1 MSRRHLAADGN
12 ACSEKQRLSEVNLW
26 VSHCSL
32 RTGSLL
38 RHAVRLTHLVV
49 ALSPAVL
56 YAQGG
61 PPMLTDDPGTPG
73 NGNWEINVAYL
84 QERNSLEQLSS
95 FPHVDVNYGL
105 GESIQVKFETGWVFA
120 NFSDSGSRSGLDD
133 SLIGLKWR
141 FLDQSKAGLNISIYP
156 QVTVENSTG
165 SVARGIAPP
174 GPSLLLPVEV
184 SRDFGKL
191 QVVGEVG
198 YEVMRSAENEW
209 VLGIL
214 GALAVSE
221 RFELLSEVHITGS
234 KLFSESD
241 VILNF
246 GFRQELTP
254 YLRLLASAGTG
265 LNNGPNRTSFVA
277 YLGIQIVLGEE
288 KH

>member
-1 MSRRHLAADGN
+1 MIIHANRHRIPAG
-12 ACSEKQRLSEVNLW
+12 V
-26 VSHCSL
+26 
-32 RTGSLL
+32 SLL
-38 RHAVRLTHLVV
+38 SLALVTV
-49 ALSPAVL
+49 LEPAVL

-73 NGNWEINVAYL
+73 NGNWEINLAYIE
-84 QERNSLEQLSS
+84 ERNKLDQISS
-95 FPHVDVNYGL
+95 FPHIDVNYGL
-105 GESIQVKFETGWVFA
+105 GESIQLKFETGWVFA
-120 NFSDSGSRSGLDD
+120 NLADGGSRSGLDD
-133 SLIGLKWR
+133 SLVGLKWR
-141 FLDQSKAGLNISIYP
+141 FLDQSKTGLNMSVYP
-156 QVTVENSTG
+156 QLTAENSTG
-165 SVARGIAPP
+165 SAARGIAPP
-174 GPSLLLPVEV
+174 GPNLLLPVEV

-221 RFELLSEVHITGS
+221 RLELLSEVHITGP

-254 YLRLLASAGTG
+254 HLKLLASAGTG
-265 LNNGPNRTSFVA
+265 VNNGPNRTSFIA
-277 YLGIQIVLGEE
+277 YLGIQVLFGEE